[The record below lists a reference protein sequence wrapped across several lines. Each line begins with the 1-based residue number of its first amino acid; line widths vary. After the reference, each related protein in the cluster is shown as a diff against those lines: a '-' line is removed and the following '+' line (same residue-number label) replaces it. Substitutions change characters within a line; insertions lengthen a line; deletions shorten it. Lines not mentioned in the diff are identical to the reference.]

1 MAGTRRVETEAE
13 SAEAANRQT
22 RSLAGLAITLA
33 VLVFAVFLVK
43 QLAQTT
49 RVEDCL
55 MAMRNNCDKFVT
67 ATRGTPAR

>member
-1 MAGTRRVETEAE
+1 MSGIRRFETEVE

-22 RSLAGLAITLA
+22 SSLAGFAVTLA
-33 VLVFAVFLVK
+33 VLVVCVFLVR

-55 MAMRNNCDKFVT
+55 MANRSNCDKVV
-67 ATRGTPAR
+67 AANH